1 MRSQRP
7 IQPTERKRTTRGFV
21 GALSA
26 LALAGLVGC
35 QAEYAGMT
43 LPSGKYLFDDVQYF
57 EPGPHFRW
65 ANTQAAT
72 QRARMEAMGINPNEP
87 GILGEV
93 PPPPAMPDA
102 GAPAT
107 PPPPEAMPDGDA
119 GAAPMDFNF

>member
-1 MRSQRP
+1 MVGDVTRRVRAMRSQRP
-7 IQPTERKRTTRGFV
+7 IQPTERKRTTRGIG

-26 LALAGLVGC
+26 LALVGLVGC

-72 QRARMEAMGINPNEP
+72 QRARMEAMGINPNE
-87 GILGEV
+87 LV
-93 PPPPAMPDA
+93 
-102 GAPAT
+102 
-107 PPPPEAMPDGDA
+107 
-119 GAAPMDFNF
+119 

>member
-7 IQPTERKRTTRGFV
+7 IQPTERKRTTRGIG

-26 LALAGLVGC
+26 LALVGLVGC

-87 GILGEV
+87 GEV
-93 PPPPAMPDA
+93 PPPPPPAA
-102 GAPAT
+102 GGQAT
-107 PPPPEAMPDGDA
+107 PPPPEAMPDGD
-119 GAAPMDFNF
+119 GGMDFGP